1 MNESVTSF
9 IMDIDRGDYVSAFAC
24 LDNLLTEGTLKE
36 FSQRLGRIIEWDA
49 SLSKLKIRDCV
60 AGYLDFGPVYFA
72 LLRPSYEILGWVASA
87 SSRGEAQ
94 GLLADIVIQLVE
106 DKNFSVDLSFIEID
120 ALTETRYVVLIPY
133 ALSKR
138 AEELGS
144 CRIFY
149 SQHSADNPP
158 KIRYYLADLLR
169 THYGRKILT
178 AFKFDTDYPVLGKR
192 SFQRLSKALQSFG
205 LDVGSMLIDVTDNEW
220 PKLVTERMR
229 HLESYYKSSSE
240 LWLLYRTYLKMIR
253 LGSDVEKDRRDALQF
268 LSSVGTKYCNDVL
281 PSIIANDSRALRIN
295 AIGLLEQTHD
305 INQVDFLCEQISKTQ
320 DSVKKSIYKAISTI
334 ESAQYFMPTGTPLPV
349 PKESKTPLSS
359 DLTERYRKAL
369 DQLARATSSAARI
382 DAVKSLSAVQVPG
395 VGSYLCRLMHDG
407 DYRVRLAVLEASLD
421 LPRDQAVNIIRIG
434 LQDEDS
440 VVKNKAMRVMEE
452 RWPDSYW

>member
-1 MNESVTSF
+1 
-9 IMDIDRGDYVSAFAC
+9 MDIDRGDYVSAFAC

-149 SQHSADNPP
+149 SQHSA
-158 KIRYYLADLLR
+158 
-169 THYGRKILT
+169 HC
-178 AFKFDTDYPVLGKR
+178 
-192 SFQRLSKALQSFG
+192 LQ
-205 LDVGSMLIDVTDNEW
+205 V
-220 PKLVTERMR
+220 
-229 HLESYYKSSSE
+229 
-240 LWLLYRTYLKMIR
+240 
-253 LGSDVEKDRRDALQF
+253 
-268 LSSVGTKYCNDVL
+268 
-281 PSIIANDSRALRIN
+281 
-295 AIGLLEQTHD
+295 
-305 INQVDFLCEQISKTQ
+305 
-320 DSVKKSIYKAISTI
+320 
-334 ESAQYFMPTGTPLPV
+334 
-349 PKESKTPLSS
+349 
-359 DLTERYRKAL
+359 
-369 DQLARATSSAARI
+369 
-382 DAVKSLSAVQVPG
+382 
-395 VGSYLCRLMHDG
+395 
-407 DYRVRLAVLEASLD
+407 
-421 LPRDQAVNIIRIG
+421 
-434 LQDEDS
+434 
-440 VVKNKAMRVMEE
+440 
-452 RWPDSYW
+452 

>member
-1 MNESVTSF
+1 
-9 IMDIDRGDYVSAFAC
+9 MDINRGDYVSVFAC
-24 LDNLLTEGTLKE
+24 LDNLLTENTLKE
-36 FSQRLGRIIEWDA
+36 FSQRLGRIIEWDD
-49 SLSKLKIRDCV
+49 SFSKLKIRDCI
-60 AGYLDFGPVYFA
+60 ADYLDFGPVYFA
-72 LLRPSYEILGWVASA
+72 LLRPSYEILEWIESA

-94 GLLADIVIQLVE
+94 SLLADIVIQLVE
-106 DKNFSVDLSFIEID
+106 DGNFSVDLSFIEID
-120 ALTETRYVVLIPY
+120 ALTETRYVVLFPY
-133 ALSKR
+133 VLTKR

-144 CRIFY
+144 CRILF

-158 KIRYYLADLLR
+158 KMRYCLVDLLR

-178 AFKFDTDYPVLGKR
+178 AFKFNTDYPVLGKR
-192 SFQRLSKALQSFG
+192 GFQKLSKALQSFG
-205 LDVGSMLIDVTDNEW
+205 LDVGSMLIEVTEDEW

-240 LWLLYRTYLKMIR
+240 LWLLYRTYLEKVR
-253 LGSDVEKDRRDALQF
+253 LSSDVEKVRRDALQF

-334 ESAQYFMPTGTPLPV
+334 ESSQYFMPAGIPPPV
-349 PKESKTPLSS
+349 PKESIKPLSL
-359 DLTERYRKAL
+359 DLTERYREAI
-369 DQLARATSSAARI
+369 DQLTRATSSAARI

-440 VVKNKAMRVMEE
+440 TVEYKAMSIMEE